1 MTINDAIAR
10 ADAIRPN
17 AVPMDQKAKMLMGI
31 ESSVAERMDVEL
43 EHPHINLL
51 MPAPRDEMY
60 VWYLCAMIDLAQE
73 ETTLYQD
80 DMQVANNAIG
90 EAFRWWNRT
99 HDKEK
104 SLPFEV
110 L

>member
-17 AVPMDQKAKMLMGI
+17 AVPLEQKTKMLFGL
-31 ESSVAERMDVEL
+31 EANVAERMGVEIKP
-43 EHPHINLL
+43 PHVNLL
-51 MPAPRDEMY
+51 MPPPRDEMY

-80 DMQVANNAIG
+80 DMTVANNTIG
-90 EAFRWWNRT
+90 EALRWWQRT